1 MIRENRSGINIGN
14 ITDTT
19 DLRFIKLCT
28 VDNNRA
34 LPDKPE
40 KRWEMKSSNEIVT
53 RLQQS
58 ADPVRAEH
66 SQGFFKTGPGEYGE
80 GDLFLGIRVP
90 LIRKLVR
97 VSGDLE
103 LSVVEE
109 LLYSKW
115 HEVRLFALLSMVQA
129 FRKGSE
135 KEKDNIYNLY
145 MSNTHRINGWDLV
158 DTTAPHIAGA
168 YLWDGHRQPL
178 YDFAVSDSLW
188 KRRIA
193 ILSTQHFIRKDSFED
208 TFKISEI
215 LLTDKEDLIH
225 KAVGWMLR
233 EVGKRNSKEEENF
246 LRSHYTEMPRT
257 MLRYAIEK
265 FEPELRKKYLK
276 GTV

>member
-1 MIRENRSGINIGN
+1 
-14 ITDTT
+14 
-19 DLRFIKLCT
+19 
-28 VDNNRA
+28 
-34 LPDKPE
+34 
-40 KRWEMKSSNEIVT
+40 MKSSNEIVL
-53 RLQQS
+53 RLQQF

-66 SQGFFKTGPGEYGE
+66 SQGFFKTGPGQYGE
-80 GDLFLGIRVP
+80 GDLFLGVRVP

-103 LSVVEE
+103 LSVMEE
-109 LLYSKW
+109 LLCSKW

-135 KEKDNIYNLY
+135 KGKHSIYKLY
-145 MSNTHRINGWDLV
+145 MSNTHLVNGWDLV
-158 DTTAPHIAGA
+158 DSTAPHITGA
-168 YLWDGHRQPL
+168 YLWDRHRQPL
-178 YDFAVSDSLW
+178 YDFAVSHSLW

-193 ILSTQHFIRKDSFED
+193 ILSTQYFIRKDSFED

-233 EVGKRNSKEEENF
+233 EVGKRNLKEEENF

-276 GTV
+276 GTA

>member
-1 MIRENRSGINIGN
+1 M
-14 ITDTT
+14 
-19 DLRFIKLCT
+19 
-28 VDNNRA
+28 
-34 LPDKPE
+34 
-40 KRWEMKSSNEIVT
+40 
-53 RLQQS
+53 
-58 ADPVRAEH
+58 
-66 SQGFFKTGPGEYGE
+66 
-80 GDLFLGIRVP
+80 
-90 LIRKLVR
+90 R

-246 LRSHYTEMPRT
+246 LRSHYAEMPRT

-276 GTV
+276 GIV

>member
-1 MIRENRSGINIGN
+1 
-14 ITDTT
+14 
-19 DLRFIKLCT
+19 
-28 VDNNRA
+28 
-34 LPDKPE
+34 
-40 KRWEMKSSNEIVT
+40 MKSSNEIVT